1 MPDAREETVAA
12 RIASSLKR
20 HGVEVVF
27 GQSLPS
33 AVILAAEELGIRQIA
48 YRQENMGGAMADGY
62 ARRSGRIP
70 VVAAQNGPAAALL
83 VAPLAEALK
92 ASVPIVALVQEVE
105 RPHLDRNAFQEID
118 HAGLFQPCAKWVRR
132 ILTADRVD
140 DYVDAAFVAAGSG
153 RPGPAVLLLP
163 ADLLREQTVKPVTER
178 EVSLGNW
185 PLDRSRPADHIIEAA
200 ADMLVEAHSPVVM
213 AGGGVLTRGAPE
225 ALSRLMEAAHLPV
238 ATTNMGKGA
247 VDENHPL
254 SLGVIASLTG
264 QGSLGRHTRR
274 LLAEADVVLL
284 VGTRTNQN
292 GTDSWRLVPPSARI
306 IHIDVDPTEIGR
318 NYEAM
323 RLVGDAAE
331 TLEAL
336 NAAVERRDLWLRQAG
351 RKVLERRIAQFRASL
366 KAERRNLAADDS
378 TPLRPERI
386 MVDLQQL
393 LTPQTTVVADASYSS
408 MWVVGHLTALAVG
421 QRFLTP
427 RGLAGLGWGL
437 PLAMGAKLAAPNDPV
452 VALVGDGGFAHSWA
466 EIETMVRLDIAVTV
480 IVLNNGV
487 LGYQKDAEAVKFG
500 KYTSACHFAPVNH
513 RAIARACGCNAVRV
527 REPGEILPA
536 LQTAVE
542 SGKPWLIEAI
552 TDPDAHPPLS
562 LFEGPFG
569 RSQEEPATPE
579 DA

>member
-1 MPDAREETVAA
+1 MPDVREETVAA
-12 RIASSLKR
+12 RIARSLKR

-27 GQSLPS
+27 AQSLPS

-70 VVAAQNGPAAALL
+70 VVASQNGPAAALL

-163 ADLLREQTVKPVTER
+163 ADLLREPTVKPITER
-178 EVSLGNW
+178 KVSLGNW

-200 ADMLVEAHSPVVM
+200 ADMLMEAHCPVVM

-247 VDENHPL
+247 VDESHPL

-264 QGSLGRHTRR
+264 EGSLGRHTRR

-331 TLEAL
+331 ALEAL
-336 NAAVERRDLWLRQAG
+336 NAAVDRRDLSLRQAG
-351 RKVLERRIAQFRASL
+351 RKVLERRIAQFRTSL
-366 KAERRNLAADDS
+366 QAERRKLATDDS

-386 MVDLQQL
+386 MADLQQL

-408 MWVVGHLTALAVG
+408 MWVVGQLTALAVG

-437 PLAMGAKLAAPNDPV
+437 PLAMGAKLAAPNYPV

-513 RAIARACGCNAVRV
+513 TSIAQACGCNAVRI
-527 REPGEILPA
+527 RKPGEILPA

-562 LFEGPFG
+562 LFEGTFD
-569 RSQEEPATPE
+569 RSEEEPVVPE